1 MPDLRAH
8 RRARLESSKEAD
20 VRLAYADPPYPGRAA
35 RHYRNHADF
44 GGEVDHP
51 ALIALLDA
59 EYDGWALSTG
69 AHALREVLAAVPA
82 GPGIRVACW
91 YKTNA
96 EPPLN
101 KAALWHY
108 SWEPVI
114 VRPARARKRVRDV
127 LCAGAPM
134 GVLGGSLVGQKPRA
148 FCDWVFDLLG
158 AEGEDDFTDLFPGSG
173 AVGAAWDSW
182 RMQGR
187 IAEAIA

>member
-1 MPDLRAH
+1 M
-8 RRARLESSKEAD
+8 
-20 VRLAYADPPYPGRAA
+20 RLAYADPPYPNRSA
-35 RHYRNHADF
+35 RHYRNHADYA
-44 GGEVDHP
+44 GEVDHP
-51 ALIALLDA
+51 ALIAQLES

-69 AHALREVLAAVPA
+69 AHALADVLALCPA

-114 VRPARARKRVRDV
+114 VKPARARRGVRDV

-134 GVLGGSLVGQKPRA
+134 GTLGGAIVGQKPAA
-148 FCDWVFDLLG
+148 FCRWVFDLLG
-158 AEGEDDFTDLFPGSG
+158 LLPEDEFVDLFPGSG
-173 AVGAAWDSW
+173 AVGREWEAWRDQL
-182 RMQGR
+182 RL
-187 IAEAIA
+187 AV